1 MKVVEAMGKRTLN
14 TIPYPLFAGR
24 ELPWSSHIPRSP
36 ALLPCL
42 AASLLCCNVTEATI
56 LILYCILILYST
68 EGREK
73 LSDKFDLPLNKN
85 VSKIGNL

>member
-1 MKVVEAMGKRTLN
+1 MKVVEAMGKKTLN

>member
-68 EGREK
+68 EGMEK